1 MQKPALL
8 LVSLLISGLFVFGQQ
23 DDQTQEKTRSSKG
36 SKKTEE
42 TVKKGLNFGILPT
55 ITFDSDLGFQYGA
68 LVNLFFYGDGSRYPK
83 YNHSLYFEVSR
94 FTKGSGINRFFYDSD
109 RLLPGIRTSFDLSY
123 ITDQTNRFF
132 GFNGYGSVYNA
143 SWIDDEDP
151 ENYHSRVF
159 YAYGRKMLRIKL
171 DLQRKFGQ
179 TDFGWVAGFSLYQF
193 KTGPVDIDRL
203 NKGKDPA
210 NMLPDTAGLYDRY
223 VQWGIISEDEADGG
237 WVNNLKAGFTY
248 DSRDNEPN
256 PMKGIWTEATI
267 LFAPGFLGNG
277 DYGHTQISIIH
288 RQYFT
293 LVKERLSFAYRAA
306 YQGTIGGKVPFYA
319 YPLLITSFMK
329 GAYSEGLGGAKT
341 IRGVLRD
348 RVVGKGMIYGNA
360 ELRWKFTHFNFI
372 KQNWYIAL
380 SGFWDFGMVVQQV
393 KINTDHVVPGPGE
406 TYSDYFSDRKHD
418 GLHNSL
424 GAGLHFAMNQ
434 NFIIACD
441 YGMAL
446 NSQDGKSG
454 LYIGL
459 NFLF

>member
-1 MQKPALL
+1 MRKT
-8 LVSLLISGLFVFGQQ
+8 SLLFVFLLVTGVFAAGR
-23 DDQTQEKTRSSKG
+23 TGEKMSNDTTSTR
-36 SKKTEE
+36 E
-42 TVKKGLNFGILPT
+42 TVKKGLNVGVLPT
-55 ITFDSDLGFQYGA
+55 ITYDSDLGFQYGA

-109 RLLPGIRTSFDLSY
+109 RLLKGIRTSFDLSF

-132 GFNGYGSVYNA
+132 GFNGYESVFNA
-143 SWIDDEDP
+143 SWIDDKDP

-159 YAYGRKMLRIKL
+159 YAYGRKMLRIKA
-171 DLQRKFGQ
+171 DFQRKFGD
-179 TDFGWVAGFSLYQF
+179 TDFGWVAGFSFYHF
-193 KTGPVDIDRL
+193 DVGPVDIDRL
-203 NKGKDPA
+203 NKGKA
-210 NMLPDTAGLYDRY
+210 EEKMLPDTAGLYDRY
-223 VQWGIISEDEADGG
+223 VQWGIIAEDEARGG
-237 WVNNLKAGFTY
+237 WVNNLKAGFSY
-248 DSRDNEPN
+248 DTRDNEPN
-256 PMKGIWTEATI
+256 PMKGIWTEAT
-267 LFAPGFLGNG
+267 LVFAPGFLGNG

-293 LVKERLSFAYRAA
+293 LVKEKLSFAYRAA
-306 YQGTIGGKVPFYA
+306 YQGTLGGKVPFYA

-341 IRGVLRD
+341 LRGVLRD
-348 RVVGKGMIYGNA
+348 RVVGRGLIYGNA
-360 ELRWKFTHFNFI
+360 ELRWKFTHFNFL

-380 SGFWDFGMVVQQV
+380 SGFWDFGMTVQRV
-393 KINTDHVVPGPGE
+393 KVNTDNVVPGPGE
-406 TYSDYFSDRKHD
+406 TYADYFSGKKD

-441 YGMAL
+441 WGKAL
-446 NSQDGKSG
+446 NPQDGDSG